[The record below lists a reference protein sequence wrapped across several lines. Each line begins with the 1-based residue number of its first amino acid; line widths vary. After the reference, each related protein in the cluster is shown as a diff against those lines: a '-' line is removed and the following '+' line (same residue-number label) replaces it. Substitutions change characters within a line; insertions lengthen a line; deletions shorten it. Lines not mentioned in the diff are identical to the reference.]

1 LTLKNIIGKKNQN
14 NNNNKN
20 LISESAF
27 QKWVNSVN
35 LLELCAFFST
45 DRAASRRPRLQRA
58 QIGCCSSPKSNAA
71 AAFLTR
77 FAGFQQTERM
87 EQ

>member
-45 DRAASRRPRLQRA
+45 DRAASRRPRLQ
-58 QIGCCSSPKSNAA
+58 PKSNAA